1 MAGSPRIISP
11 LLIAVAIHMVSSFVQ
26 LSPSRTSTNPR
37 IQSAV
42 FSTATNS
49 TLSVPTTIVAPL
61 DNGGKKIIKRKY
73 TVGKYENHAA
83 NGTQKNK
90 RKRPESQAI
99 SKEKSAAKNQNRRRK
114 WKQKRGPAEDQFQ
127 WLHWVWNQW
136 KDTSP
141 GDLTDENVIKQMFAA
156 IPRWSKRKS
165 EQAAGNA
172 EELLERL
179 IQEAI
184 AGNPH
189 MRTNATSGDALPTA
203 MLSVTH
209 FNAAM
214 DAYGKIGNP
223 AGVQR
228 ILRRMESLRTSGVQ
242 DFADLQP
249 DEFSMSTL
257 ATAWAKSHSEE
268 AAQKAEAIIQY
279 MDLNGLIA
287 NTITYNSVLHAIAVG
302 NQCDRALRAEDMVQ
316 RMKLRHNEKGEDCK
330 PDVYTYQSLIQ
341 AWSRT
346 QMPGSPQEAER
357 ILGFMDDEASTGEK
371 NCHLMA
377 PNTYCFTSKF
387 REDCTCLCIAL
398 LVSQHFFRPI
408 AVIHSWARSSE
419 RKRARQAY
427 QLLNIMTRR
436 YNDARN
442 EYKSN
447 PTKKNKHRYK
457 LLKPNVKTFTAV
469 LNACARPIE
478 DSEKGD
484 AFAIA
489 KLAMAELSVG
499 TYGKPNFLSYAAY
512 LAVCATTLE
521 AGPERDAETKKV
533 FQDCI
538 NAGQVAQIV
547 LEKLYTAVSPE
558 MLFELIGDHLNEN
571 GKITIPSHWNRST
584 KGERVGGNFLAQN
597 EFNDEVVRSIPKSFQ
612 QRIEDV
618 QKYGGKSGVYSGLSS
633 PTMLKKGED
642 EIMWSKDEFSW
653 GDDKK

>member
-1 MAGSPRIISP
+1 
-11 LLIAVAIHMVSSFVQ
+11 
-26 LSPSRTSTNPR
+26 
-37 IQSAV
+37 
-42 FSTATNS
+42 
-49 TLSVPTTIVAPL
+49 
-61 DNGGKKIIKRKY
+61 
-73 TVGKYENHAA
+73 
-83 NGTQKNK
+83 
-90 RKRPESQAI
+90 
-99 SKEKSAAKNQNRRRK
+99 
-114 WKQKRGPAEDQFQ
+114 
-127 WLHWVWNQW
+127 
-136 KDTSP
+136 
-141 GDLTDENVIKQMFAA
+141 
-156 IPRWSKRKS
+156 
-165 EQAAGNA
+165 
-172 EELLERL
+172 
-179 IQEAI
+179 
-184 AGNPH
+184 
-189 MRTNATSGDALPTA
+189 
-203 MLSVTH
+203 
-209 FNAAM
+209 
-214 DAYGKIGNP
+214 
-223 AGVQR
+223 
-228 ILRRMESLRTSGVQ
+228 
-242 DFADLQP
+242 
-249 DEFSMSTL
+249 
-257 ATAWAKSHSEE
+257 
-268 AAQKAEAIIQY
+268 
-279 MDLNGLIA
+279 
-287 NTITYNSVLHAIAVG
+287 
-302 NQCDRALRAEDMVQ
+302 
-316 RMKLRHNEKGEDCK
+316 
-330 PDVYTYQSLIQ
+330 
-341 AWSRT
+341 
-346 QMPGSPQEAER
+346 
-357 ILGFMDDEASTGEK
+357 
-371 NCHLMA
+371 
-377 PNTYCFTSKF
+377 
-387 REDCTCLCIAL
+387 
-398 LVSQHFFRPI
+398 
-408 AVIHSWARSSE
+408 
-419 RKRARQAY
+419 
-427 QLLNIMTRR
+427 MTRR

-653 GDDKK
+653 G